1 MKLTTKSLFKLT
13 LITPNGDQWDNDEL
27 ITFKSLCNHL
37 DFKWD
42 DTEDQT
48 MLLKSALLDSK
59 SNLKKGHHGI
69 RIHKSYDWY
78 DQNDEMKKHSVEAG
92 DYYLEYVKEKEP
104 NGAIINLNTKLPE
117 LKRNTYSSW
126 IETEIYSENS
136 ESINKIAERFIKERK

>member
-78 DQNDEMKKHSVEAG
+78 DIAIGLYDDRGKCFTD
-92 DYYLEYVKEKEP
+92 DYLNILFSLVLSIFLFSSILDTS
-104 NGAIINLNTKLPE
+104 IIATLLISMAW
-117 LKRNTYSSW
+117 LYRS
-126 IETEIYSENS
+126 
-136 ESINKIAERFIKERK
+136 IKE